1 MEINKQLI
9 NIAKEMSVGFVL
21 NSKPMSAAEVFSDTG
36 LLPALTRRADQL
48 CTLCFGYGLGVS
60 FDESDKSVLGVRVIF
75 DEATPNVLRLM
86 CITDV
91 LFELKQASQTPN
103 VITLDELMY
112 D

>member
-9 NIAKEMSVGFVL
+9 NIVKTIGANFIL
-21 NSKPMSAAEVFSDTG
+21 NNKPMSAAEVFSDSG
-36 LLPALTRRADQL
+36 LLPAITRRADQL

-60 FDESDKSVLGVRVIF
+60 FEETDKSVLGVRVVF
-75 DEATPNVLRLM
+75 DEATPNTLRLL

-91 LFELKQASQTPN
+91 IFELKQTSQNPN
-103 VITLDELMY
+103 AIILDELMY